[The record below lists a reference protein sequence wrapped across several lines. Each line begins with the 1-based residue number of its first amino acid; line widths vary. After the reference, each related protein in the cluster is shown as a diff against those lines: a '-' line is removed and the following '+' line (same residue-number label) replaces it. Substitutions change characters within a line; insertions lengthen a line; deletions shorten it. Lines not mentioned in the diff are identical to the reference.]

1 MTLRI
6 SENGPEFPSALVDSV
21 LAGEV
26 VFLCG
31 TGISAPQLPDFKHLV
46 ERTYE
51 ALLTVDKTNSEQS
64 AFNQGRFEEVLGSL
78 SRRMSDPDAVRHTV
92 SNLLAVPEHPA
103 LDQHRTIL
111 RLSRDLDNRIAVVTT
126 NFDTLLERAV
136 HEEMPEEKLR
146 DLSFA
151 GQALPAPGSPSF
163 SGIIHIHGRLAD
175 PTLQL
180 EPTPLVLTSADY
192 GDAYMRSGWASRF
205 LFDLARCKAIVL
217 VGYSANDAPVR
228 YFLNVLEADRARFPD
243 LKPVYAFDAYE
254 HDPSEAELSWGTLA
268 VHPLPY
274 CKINPDTGN
283 VDHFSLWHD
292 LAALADIVD
301 HPKSSRQERARRI
314 LVRPVA
320 DAGDDARRELG
331 WLFGG
336 RHDLWSVAIDA
347 IADPRWFTV
356 FQDAELWSTEEPAWV
371 IPAWIAKNFE
381 DSNRLECA
389 SEWQRRLG
397 RPFTEKIEWRL
408 RQADSLNETWMR
420 AWRLLCLVE
429 PDRIDQTAYHAT
441 EKRLKSG
448 VVLDSDLQKAVS
460 LLAPSLVLSRSYRE
474 LREDN
479 GGQPIRRLGDIVWPH
494 MAISDQH
501 GVEELIV
508 TLCAMPGRAGR
519 ILDLATT
526 QLQSALELEAE
537 LDLIADDYDCN
548 DSEVPS
554 IERHVQ
560 NEHHEGVNF
569 LVRVLVD
576 SLPQAATLDR
586 DRTRSLVTGLRSL
599 RGRVGLR
606 LCFHAMRNVELF
618 DADEAMA
625 SLLSASDVDFWMID
639 REIALL
645 LKDRAGAA
653 PHALVGR
660 VEERILHSGEAYY
673 ARHTIEPGQVD
684 WRAHARDR
692 SVWLRLNM
700 LQGADALSEAGIA
713 ELFAIKKRRDYL
725 DREVEDRDFF
735 GFYSSGAAAI
745 VDGDPAPIAA
755 AAEDDRLRVAQ
766 ELTHRPELDLQL
778 GWSAYCRSDPQ
789 GAFSSLVKENL
800 APSNGAL
807 WNEFLGGLAFGNE
820 ASKPICDDLAIR
832 AFDHLAGFDP
842 DVLKPMASGLAD
854 LIRSAPRQ
862 RVADLDG
869 WLERLW
875 KIVLEQPAE
884 SLDFSTDIYEKAL
897 NAAAGKLTQTL
908 LLEIDAKRQEG
919 GTPTIAQLQR
929 IRKISDY
936 EGTAGQLGRAVLAHD
951 LAFLLTIDLQCVID
965 ILGPR
970 IGAADAEGA
979 ALRAVMLRYG
989 SVTPEL
995 TQVLGQAV
1003 IKGVVESESS
1013 DHTAATI
1020 ASKILRPA
1028 LAYFRGDNSVRWGLT
1043 ALDVAQ
1049 VLRKA
1054 PQTIRRGA
1062 LDVLVRWLSKDEAGV
1077 EDAWR
1082 LRFGPFFREVW
1093 PKERKFRDV
1102 SLTQHLIALA
1112 VGAGNEF
1119 PVALKQLRP
1128 YIVPFRGHGS
1138 LHPIVTS
1145 EAPENFPRETL
1156 SLLWLVCG
1164 LNSRGSFYEISEIID
1179 RLIAADADIEVD
1191 RRLQWLEHRAE
1202 RFG

>member
-51 ALLTVDKTNSEQS
+51 ALTVDKTNSEQS

-78 SRRMSDPDAVRHTV
+78 SRRLSDPDAVRRTV
-92 SNLLAVPEHPA
+92 SNLLAVPEHPT

-111 RLSRDLDNRIAVVTT
+111 RLSRDLDNQISVVTT

-136 HEEMPEEKLR
+136 REVVPGETPR

-180 EPTPLVLTSADY
+180 ERTPLVLTSADY

-254 HDPSEAELSWGTLA
+254 HARSEAELSWGTLA

-301 HPKSSRQERARRI
+301 HPKSSRRERARGI

-320 DAGDDARRELG
+320 EVDDDARRELG

-336 RHDLWSVAIDA
+336 RQDLWSVAIDA
-347 IADPRWFTV
+347 IADPGWFTV
-356 FQDAELWSTEEPAWV
+356 FEEAKLWSTEDPAWV

-397 RPFTEKIEWRL
+397 RPFTEKIEQRL
-408 RQADSLNETWMR
+408 LQADALNETWMR

-429 PDRIDQTAYHAT
+429 PDRFERTAHVAMRN
-441 EKRLKSG
+441 RLKSG

-460 LLAPSLVLSRSYRE
+460 LLAPKLVLSQSYGE

-479 GGQPIRRLGDIVWPH
+479 GGQPITQLGPR
-494 MAISDQH
+494 MAVFYNH
-501 GVEELIV
+501 GALDLIAI
-508 TLCAMPGRAGR
+508 LCGMPERAGR
-519 ILDLATT
+519 IVHLATA
-526 QLQSALELEAE
+526 QLQCALELEAE
-537 LDLIADDYDCN
+537 LDLIAADYDVN
-548 DSEVPS
+548 DFQVPS
-554 IERHVQ
+554 IEGHVQ

-576 SLPQAATLDR
+576 SLPQAWTLDR

-599 RGRVGLR
+599 PGRVGLR
-606 LCFHAMRNVELF
+606 LCLHAMRNAELF
-618 DADEAMA
+618 DADETMTC
-625 SLLSASDVDFWMID
+625 LLSASDVHFWRVD

-645 LKDRAGAA
+645 LRDRAGAA
-653 PHALVGR
+653 HAALVGR
-660 VEERILHSGEAYY
+660 VEERILNSGEAYY
-673 ARHTIEPGQVD
+673 ARYTIEPGQVD
-684 WRAHARDR
+684 WRAHACD
-692 SVWLRLNM
+692 SAVWLRLNM
-700 LQGADALSEAGIA
+700 LQEADALSKTGVA
-713 ELFAIKKRRDYL
+713 ELSAIKERRDYL
-725 DREVEDRDFF
+725 DRAVEDRDFF
-735 GFYSSGAAAI
+735 DSYSSGAAAI
-745 VDGDPAPIAA
+745 VDGDPAPIAE

-766 ELTHRPELDLQL
+766 ELTRRPELDLQL

-789 GAFSSLVKENL
+789 GALNSLVKAAL
-800 APSNGAL
+800 TPSNGAL

-832 AFDHLAGFDP
+832 ALDHLAGFDP

-862 RVADLDG
+862 RVADLEG

-884 SLDFSTDIYEKAL
+884 SLDFSTDIYGKAI
-897 NAAAGKLTQTL
+897 NAAAGKLTRTL
-908 LLEIDAKRQEG
+908 LLEFDTKQKEG
-919 GTPTIAQLQR
+919 GTPSIAQLQR

-951 LAFLLTIDLQCVID
+951 LAFLLTIDRQCVID

-970 IGAADAEGA
+970 ISAANAEGA

-989 SVTPEL
+989 SVTPKL
-995 TQVLGQAV
+995 TQVFGQAV
-1003 IKGVVESESS
+1003 MKGVVESESS
-1013 DHTAATI
+1013 DHAAATI
-1020 ASKILRPA
+1020 ASQILRPA
-1028 LAYFRGDNSVRWGLT
+1028 LADVRRDNSVRWGLT
-1043 ALDVAQ
+1043 ASDVAQ
-1049 VLRKA
+1049 VLREA

-1062 LDVLVRWLSKDEAGV
+1062 LEVLMRWLWLSKDEGGV

-1082 LRFGPFFREVW
+1082 VMFGPFFKEVW

-1102 SLTQHLIALA
+1102 SLTEDLIALA

-1119 PVALKQLRP
+1119 PAALEQLRP
-1128 YIVPFRGHGS
+1128 YIVPFDPDYGS
-1138 LHPIVTS
+1138 LHSIVAS
-1145 EAPENFPRETL
+1145 NAPENFPSETL

-1164 LNSRGSFYEISEIID
+1164 TNSRGNFSEIAEIID
-1179 RLIAADADIEVD
+1179 RLIAADANIEID